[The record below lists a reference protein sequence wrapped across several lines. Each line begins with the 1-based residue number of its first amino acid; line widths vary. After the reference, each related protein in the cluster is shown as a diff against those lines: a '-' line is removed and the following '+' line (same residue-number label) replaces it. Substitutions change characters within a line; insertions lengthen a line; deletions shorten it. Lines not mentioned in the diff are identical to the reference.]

1 MKTLHDHGVYE
12 AVQPE
17 FEASLE
23 ITRQALLHLN
33 IPATEIHRFTDAVRK
48 ELYAPL
54 YQKQSNYEILK
65 QLQSAIHLLEL
76 NWISLPTDSPLISK
90 TIKDLAIRN
99 KTGVSVVGVM
109 RNGNLHPNPNANY
122 RFASG
127 DLLAVMGDAQQLAA
141 FQAFVQQETT

>member
-1 MKTLHDHGVYE
+1 VYE

-54 YQKQSNYEILK
+54 YQKQSDYETLK
-65 QLQSAIHLLEL
+65 QLQSAMHLLEL
-76 NWISLPTDSPLISK
+76 TWVALPANSPLIGQ
-90 TIKDLAIRN
+90 TIQDLAIRSR
-99 KTGVSVVGVM
+99 TGASVLGVM
-109 RNGNLHPNPNANY
+109 RDGNLHPNPNATC
-122 RFASG
+122 RFVVG
-127 DLLAVMGDAQQLAA
+127 DLLAVMGNAQQLAA
-141 FQAFVQQETT
+141 FQTMAQQEIT